1 MRIYVQQK
9 ETEIKSLYK
18 LIDSFYFKDKLVR
31 KFRHF
36 SRYIKARN
44 NSSYNIPIVPFVRAA
59 YLHSE
64 ISLRYHNIT

>member
-1 MRIYVQQK
+1 MQQK

-36 SRYIKARN
+36 SRYINARS
-44 NSSYNIPIVPFVRAA
+44 NSGYIIPIVPFVRAA